1 MKKNLILK
9 LQKCFLKSSRSKK
22 GFTLVELV
30 VVIAIIAILAAIAIP
45 VVSATVKSSVVSR
58 AKANSHTIE
67 VAFKEADAAAK
78 AKDNTKYANA
88 SANTIK
94 ISDVVASNKI
104 AMAFTPENLS
114 GVYYYPVFCEGKVY
128 FACDTNGDNKF
139 DTNDKDIED
148 NALPGN
154 AVVLYDKDN
163 GCIVEEDIS
172 KLPIK

>member
-45 VVSATVKSSVVSR
+45 VVSYTVRSSIISR
-58 AKANSHTIE
+58 AKTNASTIE
-67 VAFKEADAAAK
+67 YALKEADAAAK

-114 GVYYYPVFCEGKVY
+114 GIYYYPVICSGRVY

-154 AVVLYDKDN
+154 AVVLYDKDS
-163 GCIVEEDIS
+163 GSIVDKYIS
-172 KLPIK
+172 TLPIK